1 MALTFVFRT
10 SRIKYN
16 RLPPMIDLINCVTVY
31 RENKD
36 GTIERCPPIEL
47 IGKDLEVVSVRDY
60 SFQDIKNDYLAPNN

>member
-10 SRIKYN
+10 SQIRYN
-16 RLPPMIDLINCVTVY
+16 RMTPMLDLINGVTVY

-36 GTIERCPPIEL
+36 GTIERCPPSEL
-47 IGKDLEVVSVRDY
+47 IGKDLEIVSVSDY